1 MQLKYPIIKDGKT
14 PLHIACY
21 NISFRVI
28 RLLERKCS
36 TTIHNRRDKI
46 AQQIPLNEDGDCLH
60 IACQWGDVDVVRH
73 LLTDEYQYSE

>member
-1 MQLKYPIIKDGKT
+1 MQLKYPSIKT

-21 NISFRVI
+21 SKSFRVI
-28 RLLERKCS
+28 QRLERKCS
-36 TTIHNRRDKI
+36 TTIHNRRDKT
-46 AQQIPLNEDGDCLH
+46 AQQIPLNEDGDCLLH